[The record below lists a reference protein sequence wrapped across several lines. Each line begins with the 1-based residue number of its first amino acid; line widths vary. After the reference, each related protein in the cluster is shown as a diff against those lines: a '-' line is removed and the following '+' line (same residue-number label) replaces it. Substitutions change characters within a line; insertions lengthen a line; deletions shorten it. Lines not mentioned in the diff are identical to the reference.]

1 MIKAAIFDLDGVLV
15 NTSIFHF
22 AAWRDL
28 ARYLGFDLTDED
40 NERLKGVSRMEALD
54 IILEIGGIS
63 DLTYEEK
70 LRLAERKNR
79 KYIEYIYRLDE
90 SCLLDGA
97 LECLNKFKEKKV
109 LIALGSASKNAP
121 MVLEKLKIA
130 SYFDTISDGTRAV
143 RAKPDPEVFKI
154 AADDLGVPYEQC
166 MVFEDS
172 IAGIMAAKATGMKTV
187 GIGEAKVL
195 HMADMTYKSLKEY
208 VLNNH
213 IDEIC

>member
-1 MIKAAIFDLDGVLV
+1 LIRAAIFDLDGVLV
-15 NTSIFHF
+15 NTSNFHF

-28 ARYLGFDLTDED
+28 ARYLGFDLTDQD
-40 NERLKGVSRMEALD
+40 NERLKGVSCMETLE

-70 LRLAERKNR
+70 LRLVERKNR
-79 KYIEYIYRLDE
+79 RYIEYISQLDE
-90 SCLLDGA
+90 SCLSDGA
-97 LECLNKFKEKKV
+97 LECLNKLKEKNIF
-109 LIALGSASKNAP
+109 IALGSASKNAP
-121 MVLEKLKIA
+121 MMLERLRIA
-130 SYFDTISDGTRAV
+130 SYFDTISNGTRAV
-143 RAKPDPEVFKI
+143 RTKPDPEVFKN

-195 HMADMTYKSLKEY
+195 HMADITYKSLKEY
-208 VLNNH
+208 VSNTQNGL
-213 IDEIC
+213 

>member
-1 MIKAAIFDLDGVLV
+1 MIRAAIFDLDGVLV
-15 NTSIFHF
+15 NTSNFHF

-28 ARYLGFDLTDED
+28 ARYLGFDLTDQD
-40 NERLKGVSRMEALD
+40 NERLKGVSCMETLE

-70 LRLAERKNR
+70 LRLVERKNR
-79 KYIEYIYRLDE
+79 RYIEYISQLDE
-90 SCLLDGA
+90 SCLSDGA
-97 LECLNKFKEKKV
+97 LECLNKLKEKNIF
-109 LIALGSASKNAP
+109 IALGSASKNAP
-121 MVLEKLKIA
+121 MMLERLRIA
-130 SYFDTISDGTRAV
+130 SYFDTISNGTRAV
-143 RAKPDPEVFKI
+143 RTKPDPEVFKN

-195 HMADMTYKSLKEY
+195 HMADITYKSLKEY
-208 VLNNH
+208 VSNTQNGL
-213 IDEIC
+213 